1 MVGIPEVGIATHF
14 PRRGHDQ
21 KTVSVGYP
29 SQIRQL
35 RTESSPCS
43 YDDILQGQYN
53 LPPIARL
60 GSDAPFSGMSVALCA
75 IGFPVRKEGAP
86 RTREQFFGDEWQSSN
101 RRSTVCRGLRPLSH
115 GKCSWNPNFLSGR
128 STHKSLRFAL
138 T

>member
-1 MVGIPEVGIATHF
+1 MTGSFLEICSGKGLPRRLGRGPGLDQMVGIPEVGIATHF

-43 YDDILQGQYN
+43 YDDIPQGQYN

-75 IGFPVRKEGAP
+75 IGF
-86 RTREQFFGDEWQSSN
+86 
-101 RRSTVCRGLRPLSH
+101 
-115 GKCSWNPNFLSGR
+115 
-128 STHKSLRFAL
+128 
-138 T
+138 